1 MKQEV
6 CEDIIK
12 SLDEAVAILANGNV
26 AQLKE
31 ISDHTVHNA
40 SIFQDE
46 DSVSIA
52 VIIFAIFK
60 IMERCGREKSAV
72 CSTIHLALSKARDE
86 LASGREKQYRRII
99 NGLFSFIGKEDERLR
114 LFIEHV
120 IDQAQIK
127 KGSKLYE
134 HGISIA
140 QAAEVLSISQYEL
153 MNYIGKTRLPEHLH
167 DPTGIITRLEFT
179 RRIFHVN

>member
-1 MKQEV
+1 MEKEV
-6 CEDIIK
+6 RVDIIK
-12 SLDEAVAILANGNV
+12 SIDEAILILEKKDFV
-26 AQLKE
+26 RLKE
-31 ISDHTVHNA
+31 VSDHTIHNA

-46 DSVSIA
+46 DSISVA

-60 IMERCGREKSAV
+60 IMERCKKDQASI
-72 CSTIHLALSKARDE
+72 CSTIMQTFVKARDA
-86 LASGREKQYRRII
+86 LADKNEKRYREII
-99 NGLFSFIGKEDERLR
+99 KGLFQLITKEDERLR

-140 QAAEVLSISQYEL
+140 QAAELLSISQYEL
-153 MNYIGKTRLPEHLH
+153 MNYIGKTRMSERLD
-167 DPTGIITRLEFT
+167 DPTGIIARLEFT
-179 RRIFHVN
+179 RRIFNV

>member
-1 MKQEV
+1 MEREV
-6 CEDIIK
+6 REDVIK
-12 SLDEAVAILANGNV
+12 SLDEAITLLANEDFV
-26 AQLKE
+26 RLKDV
-31 ISDHTVHNA
+31 SDHTIHNA
-40 SIFQDE
+40 SIFQDQ
-46 DSVSIA
+46 DSISIA

-60 IMERCGREKSAV
+60 IMERCRREKSTICA
-72 CSTIHLALSKARDE
+72 TIHLVLTKARDE
-86 LASGREKQYRRII
+86 LACGREKQYREII
-99 NGLFSFIGKEDERLR
+99 KSLFSLISKEDERLR

-153 MNYIGKTRLPEHLH
+153 MNYIGKTRLPERLD
-167 DPTGIITRLEFT
+167 DPTGIIARLEFA
-179 RRIFHVN
+179 RRIFNVS